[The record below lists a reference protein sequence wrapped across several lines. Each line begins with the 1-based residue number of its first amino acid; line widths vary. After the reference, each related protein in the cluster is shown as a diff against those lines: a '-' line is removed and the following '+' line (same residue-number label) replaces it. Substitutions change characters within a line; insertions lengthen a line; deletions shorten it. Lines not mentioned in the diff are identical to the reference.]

1 MNRFAAIA
9 ELLILGAAK
18 MISAAF
24 KSKYPYKHMA
34 DRNTFLLLSSRFHH
48 YHHNLILLH
57 EKQHQLR
64 INIVNALQS
73 LLQVHQFLLA
83 VVIARAIL
91 SLYKSDSHIY

>member
-34 DRNTFLLLSSRFHH
+34 DRNTFLITLITVSS
-48 YHHNLILLH
+48 LPP
-57 EKQHQLR
+57 
-64 INIVNALQS
+64 
-73 LLQVHQFLLA
+73 
-83 VVIARAIL
+83 
-91 SLYKSDSHIY
+91 